1 MKTIITSTEEIVQ
14 NEKVIIWRIEKND
27 GAILINI
34 NKLIDEG
41 ISECRW
47 QDEKQKF
54 LIVEYND
61 WDSNELIAIVTKEG
75 RIIKKGI
82 RSIEYFVDRY
92 ELFIITITG
101 LALDFDAIE
110 YNLEN
115 DEWNMAVIDK
125 YGEFFIPPHYDS
137 ISYDEEDNIFYAE
150 GSHGRIKHSITI
162 EEGSPKLIN

>member
-47 QDEKQKF
+47 QDEKQRF

-82 RSIEYFVDRY
+82 RSIEFYVDSS
-92 ELFIITITG
+92 ELFIISITG
-101 LALDFDAIE
+101 SALDFDAID

-125 YGEFFIPPHYDS
+125 YGEFFIPPHYDN
-137 ISYDEEDNIFYAE
+137 ISYDEDEKVFCIMDYKNRKEIKIPIE
-150 GSHGRIKHSITI
+150 GK
-162 EEGSPKLIN
+162 